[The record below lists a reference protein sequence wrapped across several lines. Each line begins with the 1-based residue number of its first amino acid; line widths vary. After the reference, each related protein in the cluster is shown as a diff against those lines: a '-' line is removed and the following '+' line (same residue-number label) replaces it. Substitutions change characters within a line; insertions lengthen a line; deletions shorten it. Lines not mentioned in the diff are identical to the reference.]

1 MVHFQKLTVQSRA
14 TENLR
19 KLRIN
24 SRSRSRHV
32 TNVSRRRNCH
42 KSRIS
47 HSLLHLLSQAI
58 PVQSRLLVYFHLH
71 AAIFRQFINRIN
83 WKKTLTPTAAC
94 ECWIAAQ
101 FFCQV
106 SRLIDGVIANKLR
119 QLINQIVRFFRFV
132 AITQLLQ
139 HVRKTHNPEANR
151 SSLLIRMHR
160 FWNWRLSD
168 VAQIVQLSHSRTSRF
183 FQSIPIPSL
192 IFTEKRRQ
200 INAHQITRRN
210 VVFILWQCNFRA
222 QVTEVNCARIV
233 I

>member
-1 MVHFQKLTVQSRA
+1 M
-14 TENLR
+14 
-19 KLRIN
+19 
-24 SRSRSRHV
+24 

-47 HSLLHLLSQAI
+47 HSLLHLLSQTI

-83 WKKTLTPTAAC
+83 WKDSLAPATARK
-94 ECWIAAQ
+94 CWIAAQ

-106 SRLIDGVIANKLR
+106 SRLIDGVIANKLC
-119 QLINQIVRFFRFV
+119 QLINQIVRFFRF
-132 AITQLLQ
+132 ITIAQLFQ
-139 HVRKTHNPEANR
+139 YVRKTHNPEANR

-168 VAQIVQLSHSRTSRF
+168 VAQIVQLSHRRTSRL

-192 IFTEKRRQ
+192 ILAKKRRQ
-200 INAHQITRRN
+200 IDTHQITRRN
-210 VVFILWQCNFRA
+210 VVFILR
-222 QVTEVNCARIV
+222 
-233 I
+233 

>member
-32 TNVSRRRNCH
+32 TNVSRRRNRH

-47 HSLLHLLSQAI
+47 HSLLHLLSQTI

-83 WKKTLTPTAAC
+83 RKNSLAPAAARK
-94 ECWIAAQ
+94 CWIAAQ
-101 FFCQV
+101 FLRQV
-106 SRLIDGVIANKLR
+106 SRLVDGVVANKLR
-119 QLINQIVRFFRFV
+119 QLINQIIRFFRFV
-132 AITQLLQ
+132 TIAQLFQ

-151 SSLLIRMHR
+151 SSLLI
-160 FWNWRLSD
+160 
-168 VAQIVQLSHSRTSRF
+168 
-183 FQSIPIPSL
+183 
-192 IFTEKRRQ
+192 
-200 INAHQITRRN
+200 
-210 VVFILWQCNFRA
+210 
-222 QVTEVNCARIV
+222 
-233 I
+233 